1 MPSGSGKSYY
11 IDKQKNKDE
20 FIDCDPLTWIT
31 NAQPHRSNSCPWN
44 WDEHLKI
51 ICLQVDQVVAIAK
64 SRRFWVMGATWWSG
78 KQIDAIVILE
88 EQIHRKR
95 FKNKTDPFPNSYFN
109 NTIKNVIE
117 MLEEEIRNYQIRK
130 FNTIEGC
137 VNFIRQ
143 NYTNSLK
150 F

>member
-1 MPSGSGKSYY
+1 MVNPTTLT
-11 IDKQKNKDE
+11 DKNKDE

-31 NAQPHRSNSCPWN
+31 NAQPHRNSCPWN
-44 WDEHLKI
+44 WDNTLKLFAYRLI
-51 ICLQVDQVVAIAK
+51 KKVTK

-117 MLEEEIRNYQIRK
+117 MLGEEIKNYQIRK
-130 FNTIEGC
+130 FDTIED
-137 VNFIRQ
+137 VNFIRHHNFQ
-143 NYTNSLK
+143 